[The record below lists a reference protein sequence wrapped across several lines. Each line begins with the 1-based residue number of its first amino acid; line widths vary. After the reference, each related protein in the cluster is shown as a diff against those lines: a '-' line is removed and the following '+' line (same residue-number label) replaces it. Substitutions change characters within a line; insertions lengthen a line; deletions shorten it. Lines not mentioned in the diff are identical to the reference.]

1 MVHFPSFPKMCV
13 LGMSLQR
20 AAFSLKLKKGASGK
34 ELRATFPEYIP
45 RGANQ
50 EQYVKWLENKNVSI
64 LVGIGP
70 AGSGKTLFACNAA
83 VAALKT
89 GAVDKIVMTR
99 PVVPVEEEIGFLP
112 GDLNTKM
119 NPWTRPI
126 FDILAEFYVQKDI
139 DAMLQ
144 SGVIEISPLA
154 FMRGRTFKRAFV
166 VADEM
171 QNSSPNQMLMLT
183 TRLGSRSKLVI
194 TGDVKQSDRGKE
206 NGLAELVQKLTS
218 YGNCDSIKMVE
229 MTASDIE
236 RSAAVSKIL
245 DIYAFVP
252 GKPSSAV
259 KSRNTFDNDCA
270 LIPLRK
276 Q

>member
-1 MVHFPSFPKMCV
+1 MSF
-13 LGMSLQR
+13 QR
-20 AAFSLKLKKGASGK
+20 AAYSLKLKKGATGK
-34 ELRATFPEYIP
+34 ELRAILPLYTP
-45 RGANQ
+45 RGQNQ
-50 EQYVKWLENKNVSI
+50 ESYVKWLESKNVSI

-83 VAALKT
+83 VTALKT
-89 GAVDKIVMTR
+89 GAVDKIIMTR

-112 GDLNTKM
+112 GDINTKM

-126 FDILAEFYVQKDI
+126 FDILSEFYVQKDI

-144 SGVIEISPLA
+144 SGVVEISPLA

-166 VADEM
+166 IADEM

-183 TRLGSRSKLVI
+183 TRLGEKSKMVI
-194 TGDVKQSDRGKE
+194 TGDLKQSDRGKE
-206 NGLAELVQKLTS
+206 NGLAELVQKLNA
-218 YGNCDSIKMVE
+218 YGGECDSIKMVE
-229 MTASDIE
+229 MTATE

-245 DIYAFVP
+245 DIYAYVP
-252 GKPSSAV
+252 PPAAKP
-259 KSRNTFDNDCA
+259 RNNFDNDCA

-276 Q
+276 VQ